1 MHLGDLIQLGVLH
14 TLNLANNALTG
25 KGMKQLTKL
34 LESPRTNLRRLNIS
48 HNQIREQ
55 EVVALIA
62 SPQAM
67 AGLEMLDVSR
77 NELGVQTGVKLG
89 KMLRSNTTLKALN
102 LGWNNIQ
109 GQGLTSIALCLQ
121 HNSR

>member
-109 GQGLTSIALCLQ
+109 GQGLTSIALGLQ